1 MPAERSDVID
11 PIDRPQASTGDHD
24 GRPADVS
31 VMPEL
36 PVEDAEMAAQ
46 LALTR
51 ASLAKELIGTAAAA
65 AGHKAAL
72 TSLTKSAGFRDG
84 AMLALRFVQARLL
97 SVWGLLLAAALC
109 PPKVFADFAIFAAL
123 ANVVSIAVLLRFEA
137 VFFQHSDRFQ
147 LGRAFRLAV
156 AAGAVFLSGMAILIL
171 FAASQGWV
179 LRGFGALFLISLASR
194 AAIRLLLAEATA
206 EGDFSTIG
214 NSNIVQALVQPA
226 MMILL
231 IWPLGPTALALFAAD
246 AFGHAVAAG
255 YLAWRRR
262 GSLLRLMHPSR
273 WSRTELLEAGWQW
286 RSSPTYLLPSALLS
300 FSFSAAPLLALPMSS
315 NPVLAAHVA
324 LATRLLDMPA
334 QMFGAVITPLVMSDL
349 RKHQGRDQQGRARLL
364 TLGMVAIVAVIFSA
378 IALVAVGTD
387 EFFLNG
393 TKWGG
398 VGEVMA
404 IMALF
409 YGCGALVGPLQEMG
423 AFSSR
428 PHSQMAANA
437 AALAAAAI
445 VIWSF
450 DSLSLALLAVIG
462 LVSLARLLLHL
473 RLTWTA
479 IGAQQIAD
487 AN

>member
-1 MPAERSDVID
+1 MID
-11 PIDRPQASTGDHD
+11 PIDRVRASTGKRH
-24 GRPADVS
+24 GQPAGADD
-31 VMPEL
+31 L
-36 PVEDAEMAAQ
+36 PKVPAEDAAMAAQ

-51 ASLAKELIGTAAAA
+51 VSLAKDLIGPASSAATPR
-65 AGHKAAL
+65 AAL
-72 TSLTKSAGFRDG
+72 SSLAKKSGFRDG

-97 SVWGLLLAAALC
+97 SVWALLLAAALC

-123 ANVVSIAVLLRFEA
+123 ANFMSIAVLLRFEA
-137 VFFQHSDRFQ
+137 VFFQNNDRLR

-156 AAGAVFLSGMAILIL
+156 ASGIVFLAVAAIAIL
-171 FAASQGWV
+171 FAAAQGWV

-206 EGDFSTIG
+206 EGDFATIG
-214 NSNIVQALVQPA
+214 NSNIVQALLQPG

-246 AFGHAVAAG
+246 AFGHAATAC

-273 WSRTELLEAGWQW
+273 WSLTELVAAGWQW
-286 RSSPTYLLPSALLS
+286 RSSPTFLLPSALLS
-300 FSFSAAPLLALPMSS
+300 FGFSAAPLLALPLSS

-334 QMFGAVITPLVMSDL
+334 QMFGAVTTPLVMSDL
-349 RKHQGRDQQGRARLL
+349 RKHRGLDQQKRARLL
-364 TLGMVAIVAVIFSA
+364 TLGMVVIVGALFTT
-378 IALVAVGTD
+378 IAFVAVGTD
-387 EFFLNG
+387 EFLLSG

-398 VGEVMA
+398 IGEVMA

-428 PHSQMAANA
+428 PHSQMTANA
-437 AALAAAAI
+437 IALAAAAI
-445 VIWSF
+445 VIWGF
-450 DSLSLALLAVIG
+450 GSLSPAVLAVIG
-462 LVSLARLLLHL
+462 LISLGRLLLHL

-479 IGAQQIAD
+479 IGEQRAVGVA
-487 AN
+487 

>member
-1 MPAERSDVID
+1 MID
-11 PIDRPQASTGDHD
+11 PIDRVRAPTGKRH
-24 GRPADVS
+24 GQPAGADDL
-31 VMPEL
+31 PEA
-36 PVEDAEMAAQ
+36 PAEDAEMAAQ

-51 ASLAKELIGTAAAA
+51 VSLAKDLIGPASTAATPR
-65 AGHKAAL
+65 AAL
-72 TSLTKSAGFRDG
+72 SSLAQKASFRNG

-123 ANVVSIAVLLRFEA
+123 ANFVSIAVLLRFEA
-137 VFFQHSDRFQ
+137 VFFQNNDRLR

-156 AAGAVFLSGMAILIL
+156 ATGIVFLAVAAVVIL
-171 FAASQGWV
+171 FAAAQGWV

-206 EGDFSTIG
+206 EGDFATIG
-214 NSNIVQALVQPA
+214 NSNIVQALLQPG

-246 AFGHAVAAG
+246 AFGHAVTAC

-273 WSRTELLEAGWQW
+273 WSRTELIAAGWQW
-286 RSSPTYLLPSALLS
+286 RSSPTFLLPSALLS
-300 FSFSAAPLLALPMSS
+300 FGFSAAPLLALPMSS

-334 QMFGAVITPLVMSDL
+334 QMFGAVTTPLVMSDL
-349 RKHQGRDQQGRARLL
+349 RKHRGHDQQKRARLL
-364 TLGMVAIVAVIFSA
+364 TLGMVAIVGALFTTIAV
-378 IALVAVGTD
+378 VAVGTD
-387 EFFLNG
+387 EFLLNG

-409 YGCGALVGPLQEMG
+409 YGCSALAGPLQEMG

-428 PHSQMAANA
+428 PHSQMTANA
-437 AALAAAAI
+437 VALAAAAI
-445 VIWSF
+445 VIWGF
-450 DSLSLALLAVIG
+450 GSLSPALLAVIG
-462 LVSLARLLLHL
+462 LISLGRLLLHL

-479 IGAQQIAD
+479 IGEQRVAGA
-487 AN
+487 A

>member
-1 MPAERSDVID
+1 
-11 PIDRPQASTGDHD
+11 
-24 GRPADVS
+24 
-31 VMPEL
+31 
-36 PVEDAEMAAQ
+36 MAAQ

-51 ASLAKELIGTAAAA
+51 VSLAKDLIGPASAAASP
-65 AGHKAAL
+65 KAAL
-72 TSLTKSAGFRDG
+72 SSLAKRAGFRNG

-123 ANVVSIAVLLRFEA
+123 ANLTSIAVLLRFEA
-137 VFFQHSDRFQ
+137 VFFQNNDRLR

-156 AAGAVFLSGMAILIL
+156 ATGIIFLAGAVIAVL
-171 FAASQGWV
+171 FAASQGWI

-206 EGDFSTIG
+206 EGDFATIG
-214 NSNIVQALVQPA
+214 NSNIAQALLQPG

-231 IWPLGPTALALFAAD
+231 IWPLGPIALALFAAD
-246 AFGHAVAAG
+246 AFGHAVAAC

-273 WSRTELLEAGWQW
+273 WSLTELIMAGWQW
-286 RSSPTYLLPSALLS
+286 RSSPTFLLPSALLS
-300 FSFSAAPLLALPMSS
+300 FGFSAAPLLALPMSS

-334 QMFGAVITPLVMSDL
+334 QMFGAVTTPLVMSDL
-349 RKHQGRDQQGRARLL
+349 RRHRGHDQQKRARLL
-364 TLGMVAIVAVIFSA
+364 TLGMVAIVVALFTA
-378 IALVAVGTD
+378 IAFIAVSAD
-387 EFFLNG
+387 ELLLSG

-398 VGEVMA
+398 IGEVMA

-409 YGCGALVGPLQEMG
+409 YGSGALAGPLQEMG

-428 PHSQMAANA
+428 PHSQMTANA
-437 AALAAAAI
+437 VALAAAAI
-445 VIWSF
+445 VIWGF
-450 DSLSLALLAVIG
+450 GSLSPALLAVIG
-462 LVSLARLLLHL
+462 LISLGRLLLHL

-479 IGAQQIAD
+479 IGDQRVASAS
-487 AN
+487 

>member
-1 MPAERSDVID
+1 
-11 PIDRPQASTGDHD
+11 
-24 GRPADVS
+24 
-31 VMPEL
+31 
-36 PVEDAEMAAQ
+36 MAAQ

-51 ASLAKELIGTAAAA
+51 VSLAKDLIGPASAA
-65 AGHKAAL
+65 AGPRAGL
-72 TSLTKSAGFRDG
+72 SSLAKHAGFRNG
-84 AMLALRFVQARLL
+84 GILALRFVQARLL

-123 ANVVSIAVLLRFEA
+123 ANLASIAVLLRFEA
-137 VFFQHSDRFQ
+137 VFFQNNDRLR

-156 AAGAVFLSGMAILIL
+156 ATGITFLAGAVIAVL
-171 FAASQGWV
+171 FAASQGWI

-206 EGDFSTIG
+206 EGDFATIG
-214 NSNIVQALVQPA
+214 NSNIAQALLQPA

-246 AFGHAVAAG
+246 AFGHAVAAC

-273 WSRTELLEAGWQW
+273 WSLTELIVAGWQW
-286 RSSPTYLLPSALLS
+286 RSSPTFLLPSALLS
-300 FSFSAAPLLALPMSS
+300 FGFSVAPLLALPMSS

-334 QMFGAVITPLVMSDL
+334 QMFGAVTTPLAMSDL
-349 RKHQGRDQQGRARLL
+349 RRHRADDRQKRARLL
-364 TLGMVAIVAVIFSA
+364 ALGMATIVGLLFTAIAFVAVS
-378 IALVAVGTD
+378 TD
-387 EFFLNG
+387 ELLLSG
-393 TKWGG
+393 TKWDGI
-398 VGEVMA
+398 GEVMA

-409 YGCGALVGPLQEMG
+409 YGSGALVGPLQEMG

-428 PHSQMAANA
+428 PHSQMTANA
-437 AALAAAAI
+437 VALAAAAI
-445 VIWSF
+445 VIWGF
-450 DSLSLALLAVIG
+450 GSLSPALLAVIG
-462 LVSLARLLLHL
+462 LISLGRLLLHL

-479 IGAQQIAD
+479 IGDQRV
-487 AN
+487 ANPS

>member
-1 MPAERSDVID
+1 VID
-11 PIDRPQASTGDHD
+11 PIDRVRAPTGKRH
-24 GRPADVS
+24 GQPAGDDD
-31 VMPEL
+31 L
-36 PVEDAEMAAQ
+36 PTAPAEDAEMAAQ

-51 ASLAKELIGTAAAA
+51 VSLVKDLIGPASTAPTPR
-65 AGHKAAL
+65 AAL
-72 TSLTKSAGFRDG
+72 SSLTQKTGFRDG

-123 ANVVSIAVLLRFEA
+123 ANFMSIAVLLRFEA
-137 VFFQHSDRFQ
+137 VFFQNNDRLR

-156 AAGAVFLSGMAILIL
+156 ATGVVFLAVAAITTL
-171 FAASQGWV
+171 FAAAQGWV

-206 EGDFSTIG
+206 EGDFATIG
-214 NSNIVQALVQPA
+214 NSNIVQALLQPG

-246 AFGHAVAAG
+246 AFGHAATAC

-262 GSLLRLMHPSR
+262 GSLLRLMHPAR
-273 WSRTELLEAGWQW
+273 WSLTELAAAGWQW
-286 RSSPTYLLPSALLS
+286 RSSPTFLLPSALLS
-300 FSFSAAPLLALPMSS
+300 FGFSAAPLLALPLSS

-334 QMFGAVITPLVMSDL
+334 QMFGAVTTPLVMSDL
-349 RKHQGRDQQGRARLL
+349 RKHRGLDQQKRARLL
-364 TLGMVAIVAVIFSA
+364 TLGMVAIVGALFTT
-378 IALVAVGTD
+378 IAFVAVGTD
-387 EFFLNG
+387 EFLLSG

-398 VGEVMA
+398 IGEVMA

-428 PHSQMAANA
+428 PQSQMTANA
-437 AALAAAAI
+437 IALAAAAI
-445 VIWSF
+445 VIWGF
-450 DSLSLALLAVIG
+450 GSLSPAVLAAIG
-462 LVSLARLLLHL
+462 LISLGRLLLHL

-479 IGAQQIAD
+479 IGEQRAVGVA
-487 AN
+487 

>member
-1 MPAERSDVID
+1 MSAERSDVID
-11 PIDRPQASTGDHD
+11 PIDRPQAPTGDHA
-24 GRPADVS
+24 GPPADAGA
-31 VMPEL
+31 MPGH
-36 PVEDAEMAAQ
+36 PAEDAELAAQ

-51 ASLAKELIGTAAAA
+51 ANLAEEMIGTAATV

-72 TSLTKSAGFRDG
+72 ASLTKSAGFRSG

-137 VFFQHSDRFQ
+137 VFFQHSDRLR

-156 AAGAVFLSGMAILIL
+156 AAGAVFLSGMAVVIL
-171 FAASQGWV
+171 FAAAQGWI
-179 LRGFGALFLISLASR
+179 LRGFGALFLISLGSR

-206 EGDFSTIG
+206 EGDFPTIG

-300 FSFSAAPLLALPMSS
+300 FSFSAAPLAALPMSS

-349 RKHQGRDQQGRARLL
+349 RKHQGRDQQARARLL
-364 TLGMVAIVAVIFSA
+364 TLGMVAIVAVLFVA
-378 IALVAVGTD
+378 IALLALGTD
-387 EFFLNG
+387 KLLLSDS
-393 TKWGG
+393 KWGG

-404 IMALF
+404 VMALF

-450 DSLSLALLAVIG
+450 GSLSLALLVVIG

-487 AN
+487 VN